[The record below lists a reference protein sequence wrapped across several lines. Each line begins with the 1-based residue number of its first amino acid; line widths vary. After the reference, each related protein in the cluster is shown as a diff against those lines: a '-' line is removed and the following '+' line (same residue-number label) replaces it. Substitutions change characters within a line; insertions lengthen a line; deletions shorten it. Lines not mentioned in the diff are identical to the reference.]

1 MSGSASH
8 RRQRVF
14 VDTSAFFAIAD
25 TSDQRSDEAT
35 AVFLRLTSER
45 ASLFT
50 TNYVLAELHALLLAR
65 VHRDI
70 ALSAAQRIRTS
81 NSVTVIRA
89 EAGDERRAWEIIERY
104 DDKWFSLT
112 DAISFAVMERLRI
125 SHAFSLDDDFKQF
138 GWIALRLDDSI

>member
-1 MSGSASH
+1 
-8 RRQRVF
+8 
-14 VDTSAFFAIAD
+14 
-25 TSDQRSDEAT
+25 
-35 AVFLRLTSER
+35 
-45 ASLFT
+45 
-50 TNYVLAELHALLLAR
+50 LHALLLAR